1 MPGYS
6 QFVSPA
12 EKWLRT
18 YAEATNAA
26 ASKALDWA
34 SIPLL
39 VVSLIGMLWSIPVP
53 EVFRESSPTLNWGT
67 LFLMATLV
75 YYFILSITLAF
86 GALPFVVLVIALLAW
101 IDALGIGLRPLS
113 AGVFALAFAAQLLG
127 RRSMGRPM
135 NPLRNLQYLMLGP
148 LWLLATVYRRLNI
161 PL

>member
-1 MPGYS
+1 
-6 QFVSPA
+6 
-12 EKWLRT
+12 
-18 YAEATNAA
+18 
-26 ASKALDWA
+26 
-34 SIPLL
+34 
-39 VVSLIGMLWSIPVP
+39 MLWSIPVP

-148 LWLLATVYRRLNI
+148 LWLLAPVYRRLNI